1 MGTIVY
7 VCPTNGRE
15 VDTGI
20 EIDLV
25 SFASLYGEQV
35 GCPECLE
42 VHRLAKIKAGGKPPW
57 VTDKAPP
64 WVAFL
69 NTVRTERFNDV
80 MALKARIAGIARSY
94 R

>member
-1 MGTIVY
+1 MGTLLY

-20 EIDLV
+20 EVDLV

-42 VHRLAKIKAGGKPPW
+42 VHRLANIKAWVTDKAPLWVTDKAPPW

-64 WVAFL
+64 EPA
-69 NTVRTERFNDV
+69 
-80 MALKARIAGIARSY
+80 
-94 R
+94 

>member
-20 EIDLV
+20 EVDLV

-35 GCPECLE
+35 GCLR
-42 VHRLAKIKAGGKPPW
+42 VLRF
-57 VTDKAPP
+57 TDWPK
-64 WVAFL
+64 
-69 NTVRTERFNDV
+69 
-80 MALKARIAGIARSY
+80 
-94 R
+94 